1 MATRLYTIGP
11 AGVLSSVI
19 EGVGAATSS
28 AGIIN
33 LTIDL
38 GSTLVKDGAVSGGAR
53 TLSRN
58 EVLLAIETLE
68 EYLTRGNWPPA

>member
-11 AGVLSSVI
+11 NGQLATVI

-38 GSTLVKDGAVSGGAR
+38 SSALVTGAGGTAR
-53 TLSRN
+53 TILKS

-68 EYLTRGNWPPA
+68 QYIIRGNWPPA